1 MKRRPPSQLVA
12 SVGSRTSPEVKGR
25 RRRLRHPP
33 RGQPDIVAAISMS
46 SRAEL
51 RSRQIVDR
59 RSQFQSSRGI
69 VDPSSAIAGR
79 QLHVCMATKPLAC
92 DKKGIPKEVH
102 DLFGLNLIFRI
113 AVRKE
118 QFQNLH
124 NAFQVMRI
132 INDVDLI
139 EKHVPELMQGRD
151 KGHSSKLELEL
162 REDDLWG
169 DEDFELEN
177 EAESPLQVIGTPLS
191 TDLNDNAAE
200 D

>member
-1 MKRRPPSQLVA
+1 M
-12 SVGSRTSPEVKGR
+12 
-25 RRRLRHPP
+25 
-33 RGQPDIVAAISMS
+33 
-46 SRAEL
+46 
-51 RSRQIVDR
+51 
-59 RSQFQSSRGI
+59 
-69 VDPSSAIAGR
+69 
-79 QLHVCMATKPLAC
+79 
-92 DKKGIPKEVH
+92 
-102 DLFGLNLIFRI
+102 NLIFRI

-151 KGHSSKLELEL
+151 KDHSSKLELEL
-162 REDDLWG
+162 TEDDLWG

>member
-1 MKRRPPSQLVA
+1 MAPLYIL
-12 SVGSRTSPEVKGR
+12 GR
-25 RRRLRHPP
+25 DIAP
-33 RGQPDIVAAISMS
+33 RNTTIS
-46 SRAEL
+46 
-51 RSRQIVDR
+51 
-59 RSQFQSSRGI
+59 GI
-69 VDPSSAIAGR
+69 YQNR
-79 QLHVCMATKPLAC
+79 E

-124 NAFQVMRI
+124 NAFPVMRI

-151 KGHSSKLELEL
+151 KDHSSKLELEL
-162 REDDLWG
+162 TEDDLWG

-177 EAESPLQVIGTPLS
+177 EAKSPLQVIGTPLS